1 MKVKN
6 VMTRDVVPVR
16 TDETLTAAAMVM
28 WNHDCGVVP
37 VVDNDRRVA
46 GILTDRD
53 ICMATAMQGRKPSD
67 VRAGE
72 CMSKI
77 VFSVHEEDNVQD
89 ALDMMADN
97 QLRRLPVVDAEG
109 GLAGIIS
116 ISDIARNSDK
126 GKSKK
131 HISHGEAMRVL
142 KAVSAPHAPRGHAVP
157 IHAQHDMAATTDSV
171 PESHAASGDGAA

>member
-1 MKVKN
+1 
-6 VMTRDVVPVR
+6 
-16 TDETLTAAAMVM
+16 MVM

-37 VVDNDRRVA
+37 VVDNDHRVA

-53 ICMATAMQGRKPSD
+53 ICMATAMQGRRPAE

-77 VFSVHEEDNVQD
+77 VFSVHEEDNIQD
-89 ALDMMADN
+89 ALDIMAEH
-97 QLRRLPVVDAEG
+97 QLRRLPVVDSEG
-109 GLAGIIS
+109 GLAGIVS
-116 ISDIARNSDK
+116 LSDIARHSGK

-131 HISHGEAMRVL
+131 HVSHGEAMRVL
-142 KAVSAPHAPRGHAVP
+142 KAVSTPHTPRGHAVT
-157 IHAQHDMAATTDSV
+157 IHAQHDIAATTDSV